1 MLPLERTYRV
11 DMALFEGKKQKNM
24 EDCSLVLV
32 VDSLERIS
40 NKMTSNVAG
49 SPTTPTKQSNPI
61 LCTVL

>member
-1 MLPLERTYRV
+1 
-11 DMALFEGKKQKNM
+11 MALFEGKKQKNR

-40 NKMTSNVAG
+40 NKMTSNVVG